1 MSVMIGLRVSAD
13 VAKFTEVV
21 TSDPER
27 MQGIAQRG
35 KDAGAIHH
43 RFFGSVNGDEI
54 LVVDEWPSVEAF
66 QGFFENSPDIGEFM
80 REAGVTTEPQ
90 VAFWEEL
97 DTPDKF

>member
-1 MSVMIGLRVSAD
+1 MSVMVGIRVSAD
-13 VAKFTEVV
+13 AAKFKEVV
-21 TSDPER
+21 NNDPER
-27 MQGIAQRG
+27 MKRISQRG

-43 RFFGSVNGDEI
+43 RFFASVNGDEI

-66 QGFFENSPDIGEFM
+66 QGFFEGSPDIGEFM
-80 REAGVTTEPQ
+80 REAGVTTEPH